1 MNEGFKD
8 SLNELVTFLIEN
20 DFLLIS
26 ENSSRIHLKK
36 NELDIYLSFNELE
49 KKHELFI
56 CWREQV
62 PVTISNTLMKKYFTR
77 DLEINSRDRDSF
89 QKNMISFF
97 RVEGNGI
104 VEGDNSL
111 LANLTKYQLD
121 VNDNLTKYYV

>member
-89 QKNMISFF
+89 QKI
-97 RVEGNGI
+97 
-104 VEGDNSL
+104 
-111 LANLTKYQLD
+111 
-121 VNDNLTKYYV
+121 